1 MKKLNIPFRIDKQYE
16 NWQFELDSLP
26 TRKNGYE
33 SYRYIGKKLNIFLN
47 FSTTKTELIFNAD
60 YLTAVIITFGVNR
73 DTSITELEICLIAS
87 NFIFKGLLQN
97 SKTFEYAKRLY
108 CIYTNPRNGS
118 FYLIYGKSRFIKKH
132 LLLLQKH

>member
-33 SYRYIGKKLNIFLN
+33 SYRYIGKKLNLFLN
-47 FSTTKTELIFNAD
+47 FSTTKSELIFNAD
-60 YLTAVIITFGVNR
+60 YLTAVIITFEDNNNP
-73 DTSITELEICLIAS
+73 SIIEIENCLIAS
-87 NFIFKGLLQN
+87 NFIFKGLLHN

-108 CIYTNPRNGS
+108 CIYINPKKSS
-118 FYLIYGKSRFIKKH
+118 FYLIYGKTRFIKKH